1 MNREI
6 KQFSAKWSF
15 TVWIIT
21 IIFGLVVTVIICRI
35 IYAFITGAIYNEQ
48 TQAWVFLVG
57 VIPLTII
64 VLTVLFAP
72 VKYTITNSMIIVNR
86 LGPNVLITIESI
98 EEIRRLQKKELGIAL
113 RLFGSGGFLGGYGLF
128 YTSRLGI
135 FNAYVTNRETLVF
148 IKCDNGKKI
157 LLSPERPEEFLDIVA
172 QARKQLSSTDYFPS
186 PGVYS

>member
-1 MNREI
+1 MNNKNR
-6 KQFSAKWSF
+6 KFRAPWSI
-15 TVWIIT
+15 TTWIVT
-21 IIFGLVVTVIICRI
+21 IAALLVVVVI
-35 IYAFITGAIYNEQ
+35 FTGILKAILTEQIYNKQ
-48 TQAWVFLVG
+48 TQAWLFLVW

-86 LGPNVLITIESI
+86 LGPNVLIPIESI

-113 RLFGSGGFLGGYGLF
+113 RLFGSGGFFGGYGLF

-157 LLSPERPEEFLDIVA
+157 LLSPERPEEFLGIVA
-172 QARKQLSSTDYFPS
+172 QARKQLSSADYFPS
-186 PGVYS
+186 H